1 MMVEDFSLVFLN
13 ESVAVDVREDARER
27 VSSSHL
33 DEPSTN
39 ESLDDGTESVR

>member
-1 MMVEDFSLVFLN
+1 MMVEDFLLVFLN
-13 ESVAVDVREDARER
+13 GSIAVDAQEDARER

-39 ESLDDGTESVR
+39 EASDDGTESVK